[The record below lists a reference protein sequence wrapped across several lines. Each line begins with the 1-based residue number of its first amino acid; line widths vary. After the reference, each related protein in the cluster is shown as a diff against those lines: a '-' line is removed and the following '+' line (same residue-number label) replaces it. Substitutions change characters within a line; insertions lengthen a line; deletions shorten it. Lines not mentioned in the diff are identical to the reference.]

1 MKRDRLLECL
11 DQIGIGAIIHDPKK
25 IEIVDINARTE
36 EMYGYSLAEL
46 EEMGIGGISA
56 EAYSGTEADQ
66 RVQAAA
72 EGNTQSFEWVVQQK
86 SGKHLW
92 VVVNLNKL
100 SINNSTYVIATI
112 RDITEIKKQERRL
125 RLLDRITRHNLRNKL
140 NTISGYNSILIE
152 ELEQLDSGIED
163 ALGYA
168 NKVKTASKELE
179 ALTSRIHNLQKI
191 LSDEKHDRRPVLV
204 CELVTDIVSTY
215 QSDYPDVEWVCE
227 CDGELWINTDERL
240 RLAIEEA
247 VSNAVEHNTIEE
259 LQVSVTVT
267 EQSNPPK
274 YNNIQIKDTGNPI
287 PESEIDVIEGDYN
300 PDQLTH
306 GEGTGLWAMRSIVES
321 LGGYLLIKSSVRGNL
336 IEFQL
341 PQTSQEPPS
350 DSG

>member
-1 MKRDRLLECL
+1 VKRNRLFEYL
-11 DQIGIGAIIHDPKK
+11 DQIGIGAIAHSPKK
-25 IEIVDINARTE
+25 VEIVDINARIE
-36 EMYGYSLAEL
+36 EMYGYSLTEIK
-46 EEMGIGGISA
+46 EIGIGGISA
-56 EAYSGTEADQ
+56 EPYSGTEADQ
-66 RVQAAA
+66 RIQAAA

-86 SGKHLW
+86 SGEHLW
-92 VVVNLNKL
+92 VVVNLTKL

-125 RLLDRITRHNLRNKL
+125 RLFDRITRHNLRNKL

-152 ELEQLDSGIED
+152 ELEQLDSGFED

-168 NKVKTASKELE
+168 NKVKTASKDLE
-179 ALTSRIHNLQKI
+179 SLTSRIHNLEKI
-191 LSDEKHDRRPVLV
+191 LSDKNLNYRTVPL

-227 CDGELWINTDERL
+227 CDAELRTNTDGRL

-247 VSNAVEHNTIEE
+247 VRNAVEHNPIEK

-267 EQSNPPK
+267 EHSNPPK

-287 PESEIDVIEGDYN
+287 PQSEIDVIEGDYN
-300 PDQLTH
+300 PGQLTH

-321 LGGYLLIKSSVRGNL
+321 LGGYLSIRSSVQGNI

-341 PQTSQEPPS
+341 PQASKEPPS